1 MCVIIYVYTYKYII
15 MSTRAGFNIK
25 YNGKERYYTRHSD
38 GHADT
43 VARELDTVEDLSD
56 VLEIVEKLYFD
67 MSCKESGTEYYYIID
82 VDNGTIEAY
91 FADWRTDQPTKLI
104 FKGSI
109 GEFINH
115 CANM

>member
-1 MCVIIYVYTYKYII
+1 
-15 MSTRAGFNIK
+15 MSTCAGFNIK

-38 GHADT
+38 GHTDT
-43 VARELDTVEDLSD
+43 VASELDTVEDLSD
-56 VLEIVEKLYFD
+56 VLEIAEKLYFD
-67 MSCKESGTEYYYIID
+67 MTRRESGIEYYYIID

-91 FADWRTDQPTKLI
+91 FADWRTDQPTELI
-104 FKGSI
+104 FKGSM